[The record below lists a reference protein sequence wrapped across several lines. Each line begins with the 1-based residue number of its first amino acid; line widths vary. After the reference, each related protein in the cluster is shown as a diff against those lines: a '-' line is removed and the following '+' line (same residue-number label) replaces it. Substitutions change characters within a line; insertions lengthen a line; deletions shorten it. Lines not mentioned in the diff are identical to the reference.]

1 MASLSDTVL
10 DAALNSIGSNCENLY
25 ITSDTAEPTTFTH
38 ASSTYK
44 LGTKATPGFT
54 GPAEGDASGRK
65 ITVDAIT
72 DGTVDT
78 GGNAK
83 YWALCDNSLSELQAV
98 GLLASEQVVTAA
110 NTFTLTAFDLE
121 IPDPA

>member
-10 DAALNSIGSNCENLY
+10 DAALNSIGDNCENLY
-25 ITSDTAEPTTFTH
+25 ICSAEPTTYAE

-54 GPAEGDASGRK
+54 GPAGGDVSGRK

-72 DGTVDT
+72 DGAVSATDT
-78 GGNAK
+78 ATH
-83 YWALCDNSLSELQAV
+83 WALTDNSLSELQATEELTAPQ
-98 GLLASEQVVTAA
+98 GVTSG
-110 NTFTLTAFDLE
+110 NTFTLNAFDIE